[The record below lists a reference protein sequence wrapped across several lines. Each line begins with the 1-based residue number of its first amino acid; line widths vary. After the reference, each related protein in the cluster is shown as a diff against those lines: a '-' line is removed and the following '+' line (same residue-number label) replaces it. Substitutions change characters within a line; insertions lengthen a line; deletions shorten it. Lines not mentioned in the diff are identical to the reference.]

1 MITDKIDGISDNELI
16 ERVHKSI
23 IDEYGIAGYI
33 RYIRLLQPNNDG
45 QDYLK
50 VRDKL
55 NKTATID
62 RICEQAA
69 QYNNENK

>member
-1 MITDKIDGISDNELI
+1 MMADRINEMSDIELI

-33 RYIRLLQPNNDG
+33 RYIRLFQPNNDG

-50 VRDKL
+50 IRDEL
-55 NKTATID
+55 NKNITFDQISKELAV
-62 RICEQAA
+62 
-69 QYNNENK
+69 KK